1 MTRIK
6 VLKREEMTDEQGRVY
21 DEAKAAGGPVGGPYW
36 AYVRNPRLMR
46 ASQEMGNCLRES
58 PLSARERQIA
68 VLTAVRHW
76 NAKYP
81 WAAQVRASLAAGV
94 DQATIDAIN
103 ARRAPPL
110 KDPRERMAYEVAK
123 ELLGNRGLTDATY
136 GAAEKVFKLEE
147 LIALVAVVGQFSMVS
162 CTANAFDLTPTEEM
176 TAKLMV
182 RFCQGWPPSRTQ

>member
-1 MTRIK
+1 VTRIK
-6 VLKREEMTDEQGRVY
+6 VLKREEMNEEQGRVF

-36 AYVRNPRLMR
+36 AYVRYPRLMK

-58 PLSARERQIA
+58 ALSPRERQIA

-103 ARRAPPL
+103 ARKPPPL
-110 KDPRERMAYEVAK
+110 RDARERLAHEVAK
-123 ELLGNRGLTDATY
+123 ELLGNRGLNEATY
-136 GAAEKVFKLEE
+136 AAAEKAFKLEE
-147 LIALVAVVGQFSMVS
+147 LVALIAVIGQFSMVS
-162 CTANAFDLTPTEEM
+162 CTANAFDLTPTDDM
-176 TAKLMV
+176 PGRLIVT
-182 RFCQGWPPSRTQ
+182 